1 MKKKYLNQVSKKWKY
16 GYMAI
21 LCLLSFLSGVKAAD
35 REIGG
40 YVDRAEDRFVRNV
53 WNFIKNFQGWQNIGA
68 NRWQEVQ
75 YYWAEPF
82 EFNTNHLD
90 FVDKMDLA
98 YVAGHGSA
106 YSVQT
111 NQSAGLSV
119 DLRACPGYGDLTH
132 GNGDLEFL
140 IIESCSTVASA
151 PEAPAGGDWWTP
163 WSTLFHGLHQ
173 LNGFRTLS
181 YSDNGIPNRFAN
193 KLKAN
198 GGVWQSWF
206 SAVDGE
212 RTFYGDGTYTEFPGY
227 ASTVLYTTTENDRL
241 SGYAADP
248 YGTNNMKT
256 IWQY

>member
-1 MKKKYLNQVSKKWKY
+1 MQLPIRKSFVIRLR
-16 GYMAI
+16 I
-21 LCLLSFLSGVKAAD
+21 LLTFFIFIISVFPAKSLD

-53 WNFIKNFQGWQNIGA
+53 WNFIKNFQGWQNVGG

-75 YYWAEPF
+75 YYYGEPF
-82 EFNTNHLD
+82 VFNTDHLSY
-90 FVDKMDLA
+90 VDKMDLS
-98 YVAGHGSA
+98 YVAAHGSA
-106 YSVQT
+106 YYVQT
-111 NQSAGLSV
+111 NKSTSTGV
-119 DLRACPGYGDLTH
+119 DLRTCPGYGDLPH
-132 GNGDLEFL
+132 GGDLEFL

-151 PEAPAGGDWWTP
+151 PEATDWWTP

-198 GGVWQSWF
+198 GGIMQSWF

-212 RTFYGDGTYTEFPGY
+212 RTFNGDGTYSEFPGF
-227 ASTVLYTTTENDRL
+227 ASAVLYATTENDRL
-241 SGYAADP
+241 GAYGAADP
-248 YGTNNMKT
+248 YGTVNMIT
-256 IWQY
+256 VWQY

>member
-1 MKKKYLNQVSKKWKY
+1 MKKKTILHLSRWKVLPA
-16 GYMAI
+16 M
-21 LCLLSFLSGVKAAD
+21 LFCLLAITSLTKAAD

-53 WNFIKNFQGWQNIGA
+53 WNFIKNFQGWQNIGMH
-68 NRWQEVQ
+68 RYKEVQ

-98 YVAGHGSA
+98 YVAAHGSP
-106 YSVQT
+106 YYVQT
-111 NQSAGLSV
+111 NQSTSTGV
-119 DLRACPGYGDLTH
+119 DLRSCPGYGKLSI
-132 GNGDLEFL
+132 NGDLEFL

-163 WSTLFHGLHQ
+163 WTSIFQGLHQ
-173 LNGFRTLS
+173 LAGFRTLS

-212 RTFYGDGTYTEFPGY
+212 RTYSGSSYSEYPGY
-227 ASTVLYTTTENDRL
+227 ASAIIYTTTENDRL
-241 SGYAADP
+241 GNYAADP
-248 YGTNNMKT
+248 AGGATNMKT
-256 IWQY
+256 WWQY

>member
-1 MKKKYLNQVSKKWKY
+1 MKTNHLLKSFKHWK
-16 GYMAI
+16 
-21 LCLLSFLSGVKAAD
+21 LLFITIIFCGLGFPKVQSAD

-53 WNFIKNFQGWQNIGA
+53 WNFIKNFQGWQNIGG

-82 EFNTNHLD
+82 EFNTNHLS
-90 FVDKMDLA
+90 FVDKMDLS
-98 YVAGHGSA
+98 YVAAHGSA
-106 YSVQT
+106 YYVQT
-111 NQSAGLSV
+111 NQSTNTGI
-119 DLRACPGYGDLTH
+119 DLRVCPGYGDLAH
-132 GNGDLEFL
+132 GSGDLEFL

-151 PEAPAGGDWWTP
+151 PEAGAGGDWWTP

-181 YSDNGIPNRFAN
+181 YSDNGIPNRYAN

-212 RTFYGDGTYTEFPGY
+212 RTFYGNGTYSEFPGF
-227 ASTVLYTTTENDRL
+227 ASCIIYTTTENDRL
-241 SGYAADP
+241 GSYASDP
-248 YGTNNMKT
+248 YGISNMLT

>member
-1 MKKKYLNQVSKKWKY
+1 MKTTLLKKLSRHWKLFSITI
-16 GYMAI
+16 I
-21 LCLLSFLSGVKAAD
+21 LTLMGVPTVQSAD

-82 EFNTNHLD
+82 EFDANHLD
-90 FVDKMDLA
+90 FVDKMDLS
-98 YVAGHGSA
+98 YVAAHGSP
-106 YSVQT
+106 YYIQT
-111 NQSAGLSV
+111 NKSTSTGV
-119 DLRACPGYGDLTH
+119 DLRTCPGYGDLAH
-132 GNGDLEFL
+132 GSGDLEFL
-140 IIESCSTVASA
+140 IIESCSTVAVD
-151 PEAPAGGDWWTP
+151 GTWWSD

-173 LNGFRTLS
+173 VNGFRTLS
-181 YSDNGIPNRFAN
+181 YSDNGIPNRYAN

-212 RTFYGDGTYTEFPGY
+212 RTFYGNGTYSEFPGF
-227 ASTVLYTTTENDRL
+227 ASCIIYTTTENDRL
-241 SGYAADP
+241 SAYASDP
-248 YGTNNMKT
+248 YGTVNMKA